1 MYTTLEK
8 SFEKTAP
15 LADIYIPNETN
26 RDSEY
31 YFQLLSDYGI
41 SLNPSQKE
49 AVSTVNG
56 PVLLIAGAGA
66 GKTTALTC
74 RIGYMIHTAKVDP
87 SSILLVTF
95 TKKASVEMVERLARI
110 PGITRQASRE
120 VASGTYHSVCLRIL
134 REQGYDFSVLSSE
147 RRKHIMLKTILKRM
161 GLQDEYSA
169 ETLASIISNWKNQM
183 IRPAQVDIS
192 TPIMKELKDVYAAYE
207 KMKDEQNL
215 YDFDDMLLETYY
227 LFTYEPSVLEIYQE
241 KFKYILCDEF
251 QDTSY
256 VQYEIIRL
264 LAEPYNNLCVV
275 GDDSQTIYSFR
286 SASYRYMVD
295 FDKFYPNSIR
305 VIMDINYRS
314 VPSIVGFGNNIIHAN
329 TKQIKKTLQVVKSQP
344 IPIYYSTPENSEEE
358 ANQIISQ
365 IKDKQL
371 DGTSLKNIAII
382 YRTHATGRAIFD
394 RLILADI
401 PFVTYGK
408 SNESFYQNTFIR
420 PILALL
426 RVVNNPLDVD
436 AMIEAAP
443 VFYISKA
450 DMQKTI
456 DEVAGPYMGNLPN
469 DFVNQALK
477 RLADK
482 KSGFQ
487 QRKLLE
493 KVDAL
498 HDLKEMTAPQAIRE
512 IRKGV
517 IGYDSQLEVDGRKT
531 ISIHKEVIAEI
542 LDEFEQASRGFANTQ
557 SFLSFIQRVE
567 DKNREM
573 EELRKIPDIEAVR
586 LMTIHASKGLE
597 FQVVYAIG
605 WSEGILPHASSLDTK
620 KREDSPLE
628 PLEALEEERRL
639 AYVCVTR
646 AKESLY
652 ISAPK
657 RHRDKEVEPSRF
669 IEEGLLIAT

>member
-8 SFEKTAP
+8 SFKKTAP
-15 LADIYIPNETN
+15 MADVYIPTETK
-26 RDSEY
+26 RETDY

-74 RIGYMIHTAKVDP
+74 RIGYMIHTAKVEP

-110 PGITRQASRE
+110 PGIDRQASRE
-120 VASGTYHSVCLRIL
+120 VVSGTYHSVCLRIL

-147 RRKHIMLKTILKRM
+147 RRKHIMIKTILRKM
-161 GLQDEYSA
+161 GLQEEYSA

-183 IRPAQVDIS
+183 IRPAQVEM
-192 TPIMKELKDVYAAYE
+192 TNPIMKELKEVYAAYE

-227 LFTYEPSVLEIYQE
+227 LFTYEPSVLEKYQE

-264 LAEPYNNLCVV
+264 LAEPNNNLCVV

-286 SASYRYMVD
+286 SANYRYMVD
-295 FDKFYPNSIR
+295 FDKFYPTSIR
-305 VIMDINYRS
+305 IIMDINYRS
-314 VPSIVGFGNNIIHAN
+314 VPSIVGIGNNIIHAN
-329 TKQIKKTLQVVKSQP
+329 KKQIKKTLQVVKTQP
-344 IPIYYSTPENSEEE
+344 TPVFYSTPENSEEE
-358 ANQIISQ
+358 ADQIITQ
-365 IKDKQL
+365 IKNKQV
-371 DGTSLKNIAII
+371 DGASLKDIAII

-394 RLILADI
+394 RLVLADI

-426 RVVNNPLDVD
+426 RVVNNPLDAD
-436 AMIEAAP
+436 STIEAAP
-443 VFYISKA
+443 VFYISKS
-450 DMQKTI
+450 DMQQTI
-456 DEVAGPYMGNLPN
+456 EEVAASHFGNLPK
-469 DFVNQALK
+469 DLFYQALK

-498 HDLKEMTAPQAIRE
+498 KTLTKMTAPQAIRE

-517 IGYDSQLEVDGRKT
+517 IGYERQLEVDDRKT
-531 ISIHKEVIAEI
+531 LSVHKEVLLEI
-542 LDEFEQASRGFANTQ
+542 LDEFEQASRGFSDTY

-567 DKNREM
+567 DKNSEM
-573 EELRKIPDIEAVR
+573 EELRRQPDLEAVR

-605 WSEGILPHASSLDTK
+605 WSEGILPHASSLDTNK
-620 KREDSPLE
+620 KEDSPLE
-628 PLEALEEERRL
+628 PIEALEEERRL

-657 RHRDKEVEPSRF
+657 RHRDKEIEPSRF
-669 IEEGLLIAT
+669 IAEGLVIS